1 MPRVPWHPQILADQ
15 LTLSQS
21 EGANYAHQI
30 TTGTPGFS
38 DLPTVLRKTTKF
50 NRFLLFHN
58 SRVTNLAQILV
69 DLCLKHDFDGL
80 TLEVW
85 NQLGGQARPE
95 LRRVISELAENI
107 KKADKLIIVVI
118 PPPLHHN
125 DVKGMIEEEDFDRMS
140 DSVDYFR

>member
-1 MPRVPWHPQILADQ
+1 MTR
-15 LTLSQS
+15 
-21 EGANYAHQI
+21 
-30 TTGTPGFS
+30 F
-38 DLPTVLRKTTKF
+38 
-50 NRFLLFHN
+50 FLLFHN
-58 SRVTNLAQILV
+58 LRVANLAQILV

>member
-1 MPRVPWHPQILADQ
+1 M
-15 LTLSQS
+15 
-21 EGANYAHQI
+21 
-30 TTGTPGFS
+30 
-38 DLPTVLRKTTKF
+38 
-50 NRFLLFHN
+50 LFHN

-69 DLCLKHDFDGL
+69 DLCIKHDFDGL